1 MFGEVGNIIG
11 QALSIVAVI
20 VGFITFQMRSSKG
33 ILALQILS
41 ALIFAAL
48 ALGMTVFPERRKGS
62 ENEEI

>member
-11 QALSIVAVI
+11 Q
-20 VGFITFQMRSSKG
+20 
-33 ILALQILS
+33 ALQILS

-48 ALGMTVFPERRKGS
+48 ALGMTVFSERRKGS